1 MVIIVV
7 FIVGMIYDVVGRRIT
22 MTVALLMSGLSLLF
36 LPHTSPS
43 KSMFIVVNVCSSIGS
58 NILTASPLMLD
69 YASKE
74 E

>member
-36 LPHTSPS
+36 LPHTSPN